1 MAAALFHRQTQTMAG
16 KLKNICIII
25 TFNKSNDC
33 ATTHDMR
40 ETEMDYAVNE
50 VQLNDG
56 MGMLKESCLKL

>member
-1 MAAALFHRQTQTMAG
+1 MAAALFHRQTQTMTG

-33 ATTHDMR
+33 ATAQR

-56 MGMLKESCLKL
+56 MGMLKESSLKL